1 MALVIQIPAESNL
14 ATESVNVWHYE
25 IPGTAPVTEANSAIT
40 ALDTFYGA
48 ITSVLSAATWT
59 IGRVVRTVDQ
69 TPNQYIGA
77 TPQTQATTG
86 ATVSPL
92 QVCALVSFTSSTV
105 GGSYRGRKYLGPITT
120 GSVAANG
127 RDLDTAELSTIF
139 TAASALLADTTN
151 GIALGTWSRKPG
163 VGFTPATS
171 VSVSGRLH
179 TQRRR
184 LF

>member
-1 MALVIQIPAESNL
+1 MSVIQITAKSNL

-25 IPGTAPVTEANSAIT
+25 IPDVAPVTEAASAVS
-40 ALDTFYGA
+40 ALVDFYAA

-59 IGRVVRTVDQ
+59 IGDSVRTMDQ
-69 TPNQYIGA
+69 SPNVYIGV
-77 TPQTQATTG
+77 TPQNQNTTG
-86 ATVSPL
+86 GTVSPL
-92 QVCALVSFTSSTV
+92 QVCALLTYSSNTV

-127 RDLDTAELSTIF
+127 RDLDSAEQSTLQ
-139 TAASALLADTTN
+139 TAAAALLADTTD
-151 GIALGTWSRKPG
+151 GIQLGTWSRKAG
-163 VGFTPATS
+163 VGFTPAVN
-171 VSVSGRLH
+171 VSVSTRLH